1 MATQRQFR
9 QGDGKVTILP
19 DEEVLLNYICREC
32 GRAYQTAIIGSSDP
46 TVIDCDQERLCE
58 PCEKKTIVANLLA
71 RGTSVPEEQLL
82 TMTIDQL
89 MALVSAPPKTT

>member
-32 GRAYQTAIIGSSDP
+32 GRAYQAAIIGSSGP
-46 TVIDCDQERLCE
+46 TDIDCDHERL
-58 PCEKKTIVANLLA
+58 
-71 RGTSVPEEQLL
+71 
-82 TMTIDQL
+82 
-89 MALVSAPPKTT
+89 